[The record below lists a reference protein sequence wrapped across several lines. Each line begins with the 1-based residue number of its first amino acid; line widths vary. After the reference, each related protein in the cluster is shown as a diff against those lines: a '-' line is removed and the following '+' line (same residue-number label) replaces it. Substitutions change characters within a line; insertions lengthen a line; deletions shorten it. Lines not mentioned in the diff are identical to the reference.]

1 MLNQLEE
8 RDRFV
13 KEHSSEKVIRQKCSH
28 QPFSIK
34 RLHGKVRVELRVLE
48 WPEEENEAGMQ
59 WTCRAARN
67 SFPRSCLVNFL
78 NLLISFYSVR
88 VHQYL
93 VNFPNVLI
101 TFFAVGLHQSSS
113 LFSLL
118 FLELIQ
124 PQ

>member
-1 MLNQLEE
+1 MKSLL
-8 RDRFV
+8 
-13 KEHSSEKVIRQKCSH
+13 
-28 QPFSIK
+28 
-34 RLHGKVRVELRVLE
+34 GKVRVELRVLE
-48 WPEEENEAGMQ
+48 GPEEENGAGMQ

-78 NLLISFYSVR
+78 NLLISFYGVR
-88 VHQYL
+88 FHQDLVNFLNLLISLFAVGLHQYL
-93 VNFPNVLI
+93 VNFLNVLI

-118 FLELIQ
+118 FLELLQ